1 MARHAFIVG
10 GAGQIGRATA
20 KTLSQSGWRVTIA
33 HRGARPVPI
42 DLLEQG
48 VSVVTLDRDAPGALH
63 RALGSGADALIDVTA
78 YAADHGRIGPQG
90 PSSLETDFDGFLNTL
105 KINTLG
111 PLRVTQALLPNL
123 RLSKAAPRVAI
134 ISSRMGSLSYAKSD
148 DIAYRA
154 SKAAVNKIAQ
164 ALATDLAPEGI
175 AVASIHPGWV
185 RTDMGGADADIDPV
199 TSAEGV
205 KAVIDGLSVA
215 NTGRFWNYDG
225 TERAW

>member
-1 MARHAFIVG
+1 MTTVVIT
-10 GAGQIGRATA
+10 GAGRGIGLALARSYVAAGATVIR
-20 KTLSQSGWRVTIA
+20 TLRDPAASAEPALGEVLPLEVADAGSVAALAEALADR
-33 HRGARPVPI
+33 PI
-42 DLLEQG
+42 D
-48 VSVVTLDRDAPGALH
+48 V
-63 RALGSGADALIDVTA
+63 LINNA
-78 YAADHGRIGPQG
+78 GIIGPQG
-90 PSSLETDFDGFLNTL
+90 PSSLDTDFDGFLDTL

-123 RLSKAAPRVAI
+123 RLSKHAPRVAI

>member
-1 MARHAFIVG
+1 MTTVVIT
-10 GAGQIGRATA
+10 GAGRGIGLALARSYVAAGATVIR
-20 KTLSQSGWRVTIA
+20 TLRDPTASAEPALGEVLPLEVADAGSVAALAEALADR
-33 HRGARPVPI
+33 PI
-42 DLLEQG
+42 D
-48 VSVVTLDRDAPGALH
+48 V
-63 RALGSGADALIDVTA
+63 LINNA
-78 YAADHGRIGPQG
+78 GIIGPQG
-90 PSSLETDFDGFLNTL
+90 PSSLDTDFDGFLDTL

-123 RLSKAAPRVAI
+123 RLSKHAPRVAI